1 MLECN
6 VDVEII
12 HFSDFKHQQK
22 KKTKENM
29 TNTNDNEEEDLRIYK
44 VKKQEKKS

>member
-22 KKTKENM
+22 K
-29 TNTNDNEEEDLRIYK
+29 R
-44 VKKQEKKS
+44 KKIWLTQMIMKKKIWGYIK